1 MIGANRAYIGEL
13 LPHIGEVLIEDID
26 AVLEHG
32 EVLIAASKEPE
43 VVDAIERAGP
53 DQLVIDLVRLPN
65 ASEFRGSRN
74 YCGIGW

>member
-1 MIGANRAYIGEL
+1 M
-13 LPHIGEVLIEDID
+13 
-26 AVLEHG
+26 
-32 EVLIAASKEPE
+32 LIAASKEPE
-43 VVDAIERAGP
+43 VLDAIERAGS